1 MKILLLKEGKVYFIF
16 FLLFLLIGLSNLSA
30 QDRSF
35 DEISIGLNF
44 SNNFNK
50 ETLYDYWDPGNSYEA
65 YLRTPIQFGNVQ
77 AGLSYIPFKSR
88 NTEQPDFKGTFIYLQ
103 WNKEIFSA
111 SDFEF
116 NAGIKFGLFRMV
128 FDKTELYYG
137 EDEIQEH
144 EIFAGLAASVN
155 YKIMQNVGLSLSANY
170 NSILTHKKINL
181 FFVGAGFY
189 YTFDTPLWL
198 KDFLK

>member
-1 MKILLLKEGKVYFIF
+1 MKIFLQKEGKGYFVF
-16 FLLFLLIGLSNLSA
+16 LLLFLLISFSKSSA

-35 DEISIGLNF
+35 DDISIGLTF
-44 SNNFNK
+44 SNNFNE
-50 ETLYDYWDPGNSYEA
+50 ETLHDFWKPGNSYEA
-65 YLRTPIQFGNVQ
+65 YLRTPISFGNIQ
-77 AGLSYIPFKSR
+77 AGISFLSFKSK
-88 NTEQPDFKGTFIYLQ
+88 NTEQPDFDGTFFYLQ
-103 WNKEIFSA
+103 WDKEIFTV

-116 NAGIKFGLFRMV
+116 NAGIKFGMFRMV

-144 EIFAGLAASVN
+144 EIFAGLAASAN
-155 YKIMQNVGLSLSANY
+155 YKLTQSAGLSLSASY

>member
-1 MKILLLKEGKVYFIF
+1 MKILLLKEGKGYFIF
-16 FLLFLLIGLSNLSA
+16 FLLFLLIDLSNLSA

-77 AGLSYIPFKSR
+77 AGLSYMPFKSK
-88 NTEQPDFKGTFIYLQ
+88 NTEQPDFNGTFIYLQ
-103 WNKEIFSA
+103 WDKDIFTVN
-111 SDFEF
+111 DFEV
-116 NAGIKFGLFRMV
+116 NAGIKFGIFRMV

-144 EIFAGLAASVN
+144 EIFTGLAASVN
-155 YKIMQNVGLSLSANY
+155 YKIMQNVGLSFSANY

-189 YTFDTPLWL
+189 YTFDSPLWL

>member
-1 MKILLLKEGKVYFIF
+1 MKILLQKDGKGYFL
-16 FLLFLLIGLSNLSA
+16 FLLFLLTAFSKSFS

-50 ETLYDYWDPGNSYEA
+50 ETLHDYWDPGNLYEA
-65 YLRTPIQFGNVQ
+65 YLRAPIQFGNIQ
-77 AGLSYIPFKSR
+77 AGLSYMPFKSK
-88 NTEQPDFKGTFIYLQ
+88 NTEQPDFNGTFIYLQ
-103 WNKEIFSA
+103 WDKDIFTVNN
-111 SDFEF
+111 FEF
-116 NAGIKFGLFRMV
+116 NSGIKFGMFRMV

-144 EIFAGLAASVN
+144 EIFAGIAASIN
-155 YKIMQNVGLSLSANY
+155 YKITQDAGLSLSANY

-181 FFVGAGFY
+181 IFVGAGFY

>member
-1 MKILLLKEGKVYFIF
+1 MKILLQNEGKEYLF
-16 FLLFLLIGLSNLSA
+16 FLLLFLSFGFSNSFA

-50 ETLYDYWDPGNSYEA
+50 ETLHDYWKPGNSYEA

-77 AGLSYIPFKSR
+77 AGLLYTSFKSK

-103 WNKEIFSA
+103 WDKEIFTKSN
-111 SDFEF
+111 FEI
-116 NAGIKFGLFRMV
+116 NAGIKFGMFRMV

-144 EIFAGLAASVN
+144 EIFAGLAVSAN
-155 YKIMQNVGLSLSANY
+155 YKLTQNAGFSLSANY